1 MKERRNSSLTQLLY
15 PFSLNICLF
24 SFFFSRV
31 DRVSSVTVRTTPSNT
46 NSTNNSHECMGRQ
59 LGISVSSSG
68 QQQQQQRSNNN
79 SSSIVVSPSPGS
91 SSVSILLGPTSSSMY
106 LHHRH
111 CHHSTAP
118 RSSSLV
124 IRRKRSSSASNS
136 TDDASIT
143 LDDDSFRRQQQQQQQ
158 QQQELMMSSSSP
170 QRNGSSI
177 SLVVDS
183 VARAKC
189 RSALKINDS
198 MVYLDGP
205 QIYTCAQCRTHLT
218 SHDEIISKSF
228 HGRHGKTFSIFIFRI
243 LRIKMNYYEPAFLP
257 FLSLTQLHL
266 LI

>member
-1 MKERRNSSLTQLLY
+1 M
-15 PFSLNICLF
+15 CLF

-91 SSVSILLGPTSSSMY
+91 SSASILLGPTSSSMY

-124 IRRKRSSSASNS
+124 VRRKRSCSASNS
-136 TDDASIT
+136 TDSASIT
-143 LDDDSFRRQQQQQQQ
+143 FDDDSSRRQQQQQQ

-170 QRNGSSI
+170 QRNGSI

-243 LRIKMNYYEPAFLP
+243 LRMKMNYYEPAFLP
-257 FLSLTQLHL
+257 FLSLTQFPL

>member
-136 TDDASIT
+136 TDNASIT
-143 LDDDSFRRQQQQQQQ
+143 LDDDSFRRQQQQQ

-257 FLSLTQLHL
+257 FLILTQLHL